1 MPALKR
7 NRAVELF
14 WKTHRWLYEK
24 TGGRLGAKVV
34 GMPVLLLTTTGRK
47 SGRRRTVALTYF
59 EDDGR
64 FVVIASYLGEPRHPS
79 WWLNLT
85 ADPRATVQIGDR
97 AIEVRAREAEGDER
111 ERLWRQ
117 AVRLMKDYE
126 VYQQRTS
133 RRIPV
138 VVLEP
143 AV

>member
-7 NRAVELF
+7 SKAVELF
-14 WKTHRWLYEK
+14 WKAHRWVYEK
-24 TGGRLGAKVV
+24 TGGKIGAKVV

-47 SGRRRTVALTYF
+47 SGRPRTVALTYF

-85 ADPRATVQIGDR
+85 ADPHATVQIGGR
-97 AIEVRAREAEGDER
+97 TIAVRAREAEGEER
-111 ERLWRQ
+111 DRLWRR
-117 AVRLMKDYE
+117 AVELMADYA
-126 VYQQRTS
+126 VYQERTS

-143 AV
+143 VE

>member
-7 NRAVELF
+7 SKAVELF
-14 WKTHRWLYEK
+14 WKVHRWLYEK
-24 TGGRLGAKVV
+24 TGGRLGARVA

-47 SGRRRTVALTYF
+47 SGRHRTVALTYF
-59 EDDGR
+59 ENDGR
-64 FVVIASYLGEPRHPS
+64 FIVVASYLGEPRHPS

-85 ADPRATVQIGDR
+85 ANPRATVQIGNR
-97 AIEVRAREAEGDER
+97 TIAVGAREAEGEER
-111 ERLWRQ
+111 ERLWQQ

-143 AV
+143 TV

>member
-7 NRAVELF
+7 SKAVELF
-14 WKTHRWLYEK
+14 WKAHRWVYEK
-24 TGGRLGAKVV
+24 TGGKIGAKVV

-47 SGRRRTVALTYF
+47 SGRPRTVALTYF

-85 ADPRATVQIGDR
+85 ANPHATVQIGGR
-97 AIEVRAREAEGDER
+97 TIAVRAREAEGEER
-111 ERLWRQ
+111 DRLWRR
-117 AVRLMKDYE
+117 AVELMADYA
-126 VYQQRTS
+126 VYQERTS

-143 AV
+143 VE